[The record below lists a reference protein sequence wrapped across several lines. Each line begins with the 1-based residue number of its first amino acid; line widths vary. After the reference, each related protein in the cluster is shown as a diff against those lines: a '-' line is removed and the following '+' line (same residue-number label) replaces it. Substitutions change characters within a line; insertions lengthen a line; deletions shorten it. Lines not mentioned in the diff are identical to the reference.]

1 MRSDQSKNENPEKR
15 DRSLAKPD
23 FLLEPIRMLRSLCW
37 LCLLPFF
44 LTTCRKESRPAP
56 GIEAYVWQDPD
67 RPAVSSAM
75 QRAAGAIATF
85 HVRAAELRWNG
96 RSFVVERPV
105 SNRLPTPGC
114 GLVLRIGASAAG
126 LEWTDDQVA
135 QVATVV
141 RSLAAL
147 SPREIQCDYDCPQ
160 KRLNRYRA
168 LLGSLQKAAGK
179 VPLVPT
185 VLPSW
190 MDEPDFPQLIRDR
203 PGYVLQVHSLNL
215 PKSPTAPVLLFD
227 PLASRAAVKRAAALG
242 VPFRVAMATYGCE
255 VWFDRDDKV
264 IEVVS
269 EDLPPQD
276 RVPARKSFAFADPI
290 ESAKLI
296 EEWMKDPPAGLRAVI
311 WYRLPIEGDRRNWTW
326 DTLAK
331 VSKGEQA
338 AAELS
343 FEAVDHA
350 GTGDLFVMNRGGFP
364 APLPAEIIVT
374 SPVIAADG
382 AGAYRLEHRAD
393 GLHFI
398 RRPEIWP
405 WIDPGKKI
413 PTGWLR
419 TSGKEARMEWHFA
432 P

>member
-1 MRSDQSKNENPEKR
+1 MWSDQSKNENPEKW
-15 DRSLAKPD
+15 DRSLAKSD
-23 FLLEPIRMLRSLCW
+23 FLLEPIWMLRSLCW

-44 LTTCRKESRPAP
+44 LTTCRKESRPVP

-179 VPLVPT
+179 VPVVPT

-190 MDEPDFPQLIRDR
+190 MDEPDFPQLIMIG
-203 PGYVLQVHSLNL
+203 PAMS
-215 PKSPTAPVLLFD
+215 
-227 PLASRAAVKRAAALG
+227 SRSTR
-242 VPFRVAMATYGCE
+242 
-255 VWFDRDDKV
+255 
-264 IEVVS
+264 
-269 EDLPPQD
+269 
-276 RVPARKSFAFADPI
+276 
-290 ESAKLI
+290 
-296 EEWMKDPPAGLRAVI
+296 
-311 WYRLPIEGDRRNWTW
+311 
-326 DTLAK
+326 
-331 VSKGEQA
+331 
-338 AAELS
+338 
-343 FEAVDHA
+343 
-350 GTGDLFVMNRGGFP
+350 
-364 APLPAEIIVT
+364 
-374 SPVIAADG
+374 
-382 AGAYRLEHRAD
+382 
-393 GLHFI
+393 
-398 RRPEIWP
+398 
-405 WIDPGKKI
+405 
-413 PTGWLR
+413 
-419 TSGKEARMEWHFA
+419 
-432 P
+432 